1 MVRFHDRHRLEVAYR
16 IEGRVTEQ
24 SASVL
29 VVPLDVETVDDA
41 AEEAAAACL
50 KGRTLADEI
59 AALAELT
66 VEDANALMKTAL
78 REENRAY
85 VQIDPQ

>member
-1 MVRFHDRHRLEVAYR
+1 ME
-16 IEGRVTEQ
+16 
-24 SASVL
+24 
-29 VVPLDVETVDDA
+29 DA

-50 KGRTLADEI
+50 KGRSLEDEI

-66 VEDANALMKTAL
+66 VEDANALMRTAL
-78 REENRAY
+78 QEENRAY

>member
-1 MVRFHDRHRLEVAYR
+1 MEA
-16 IEGRVTEQ
+16 
-24 SASVL
+24 
-29 VVPLDVETVDDA
+29 VDDA

-66 VEDANALMKTAL
+66 AEDANALMQTAL

-85 VQIDPQ
+85 VQIDPAEKITRISIKWSIMCNFPGWALT